1 MGKAAQQKTAIARGE
16 RLPQINLVAKAQE
29 SAGGDWEGYD
39 DWQMGVQLS
48 MPLFDGDIR
57 KRRVEQAG
65 LEQRQNAL
73 QQEDARNRIA
83 SEIEQ
88 AFGALS
94 EARARLEAA
103 TQGETEASEAL
114 RIETLRYH
122 SGENTITDL
131 LGAESALWSATAS
144 RLQAGYDITVSQAR
158 LLRATGELAPTASGP
173 RRRSKK
179 CGAELPRPGST
190 RTRSRNTLHGTA
202 ADMACGGEPSHRSNT
217 HVFHPVIA
225 LTQQVFQAYPIKQ
238 GARL

>member
-1 MGKAAQQKTAIARGE
+1 
-16 RLPQINLVAKAQE
+16 
-29 SAGGDWEGYD
+29 
-39 DWQMGVQLS
+39 
-48 MPLFDGDIR
+48 
-57 KRRVEQAG
+57 
-65 LEQRQNAL
+65 L

-94 EARARLEAA
+94 ESRARLEAA

-131 LGAESALWSATAS
+131 LGAESALWAATAS

-158 LLRATGELAPTASGP
+158 LLRVTGELAPDSFRPPAVD
-173 RRRSKK
+173 KK
-179 CGAELPRPGST
+179 SGAEYSPSGMDPRMLAQYLLWHRCS
-190 RTRSRNTLHGTA
+190 
-202 ADMACGGEPSHRSNT
+202 MACGGEPIVRNANVGASSRQRVTATGLSGHA
-217 HVFHPVIA
+217 I
-225 LTQQVFQAYPIKQ
+225 QQ